1 MACLSENNVDTKHA
15 EKLQKYQQLA
25 FDIRQRRPGY
35 NVMIILIV
43 IGCLGGGVTNKIG
56 RLISDEKKTRAV
68 SKEMVKTVLF
78 ESESIT
84 RNVLSGL
91 IQDE

>member
-1 MACLSENNVDTKHA
+1 MACLSENNVDTKHG

-25 FDIRQRRPGY
+25 FDIRQIRPGY
-35 NVMIILIV
+35 NVMITLIV

-84 RNVLSGL
+84 RNELSGL